1 MFQAQ
6 NVTFKLFESRKTLAF
21 IGLLIVFSVP
31 PNLKF
36 EIDDLEEDWTWSRPF
51 SYIHSR
57 VMTGAVNDWDV
68 YLRKIYK

>member
-1 MFQAQ
+1 MRRLVVF
-6 NVTFKLFESRKTLAF
+6 FKPECVIHRFTDYT
-21 IGLLIVFSVP
+21 SVP

-57 VMTGAVNDWDV
+57 VMTGAVNDWDI